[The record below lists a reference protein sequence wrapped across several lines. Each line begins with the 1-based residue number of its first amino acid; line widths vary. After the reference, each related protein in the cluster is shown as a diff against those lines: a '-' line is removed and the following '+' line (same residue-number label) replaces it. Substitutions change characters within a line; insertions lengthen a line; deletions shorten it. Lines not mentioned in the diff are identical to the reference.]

1 MTDEPQNRAPLDGIV
16 VLDLS
21 RALAGPHA
29 GQMLGDMGA
38 RVIKIE
44 NPDGGDDTRGWGPPF
59 VGDDEIST
67 YFLSCNRNKESV
79 TLNLKDEADRDRF
92 RRLVRHADVVLE
104 NFRPGVMDRLGF
116 GVDTLHEVNERLVIC
131 SISGFGH
138 DGPEGGRAGYD
149 QIAQGES
156 GLMSLTG
163 PDPETPTKVGVPIG
177 DLLAGIH
184 AAYGIVTALYERE
197 RTGRGRVVRASLLSS
212 LMSVHAFQ
220 GTAHTIGG
228 LVPRGKGNHHPS
240 ISPYG
245 LFHAADGPVQIAVG
259 SERQWQQL
267 CAGLGLDPDAPGMAT
282 NRERVEN
289 RDAVTDRLNELFAA
303 LPADEV
309 LAKLDAIGIPCG
321 RVRNLDEVYAWD
333 QVAAQGMLLDVPHPD
348 LGTIRLT
355 GNAVRFDDNPYSGGR
370 AEHRYPPRLGEH
382 NAAVWAWLDE
392 QDAHDGEADR

>member
-282 NRERVEN
+282 NRERVEH

-333 QVAAQGMLLDVPHPD
+333 QVAVQGMLLDVPHPD